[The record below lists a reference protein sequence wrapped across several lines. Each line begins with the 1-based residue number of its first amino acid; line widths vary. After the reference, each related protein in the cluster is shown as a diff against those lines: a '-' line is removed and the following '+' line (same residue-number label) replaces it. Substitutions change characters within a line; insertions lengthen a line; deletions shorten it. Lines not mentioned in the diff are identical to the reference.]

1 MEAKMEK
8 IEANVVKF
16 EVRVEAEKFTA
27 ALNKAYNKNKKN
39 FNIPGFRKGKVPMA
53 MVKKHYG
60 VEVLFEDAINTVV
73 SETYPTLIEENKL
86 KPIDYPKIDVV
97 EIGEGKDLVYTAEVT
112 LYPEIELGEY
122 KGLDIKRKEVKVE
135 DVEVEGQL
143 KNMQQQNARVEVKEE
158 GNVEN
163 GDIAVID
170 FKGFVDGVAFEG
182 GEAKDYA
189 LEIGSGSFIDNFEE
203 QLVGMATGEKKEI
216 KVNFPE
222 NYGKEDL
229 NGKEATFEVT
239 VNQIKVKEM
248 PALDDEFAK
257 EVSEFETLDEL
268 KADIT
273 KKIEETKK
281 ASVEREFEDELV
293 TAVIENSKMDIP
305 EIMVEKEIDMM
316 VRDLE
321 NRLRQQG
328 LSLEQYMQF
337 TGNTEEKM
345 RSYMKENADKK
356 VKADLVLEA
365 IAKAENIEA
374 TDEEIKEK
382 ANEIAKIYAPDQA
395 DKMAEML
402 MQTQS
407 NMIAKDLVVSKT
419 IKFLEEN
426 CK

>member
-1 MEAKMEK
+1 
-8 IEANVVKF
+8 
-16 EVRVEAEKFTA
+16 
-27 ALNKAYNKNKKN
+27 
-39 FNIPGFRKGKVPMA
+39 
-53 MVKKHYG
+53 
-60 VEVLFEDAINTVV
+60 
-73 SETYPTLIEENKL
+73 
-86 KPIDYPKIDVV
+86 
-97 EIGEGKDLVYTAEVT
+97 
-112 LYPEIELGEY
+112 
-122 KGLDIKRKEVKVE
+122 
-135 DVEVEGQL
+135 
-143 KNMQQQNARVEVKEE
+143 
-158 GNVEN
+158 
-163 GDIAVID
+163 
-170 FKGFVDGVAFEG
+170 
-182 GEAKDYA
+182 
-189 LEIGSGSFIDNFEE
+189 
-203 QLVGMATGEKKEI
+203 MATGEKKEI

>member
-97 EIGEGKDLVYTAEVT
+97 EIGEGKNLVYTAEVT

-189 LEIGSGSFIDNFEE
+189 LEIGSGSFIDNFED